1 MSGGDPVLQVF
12 FEEAEELLRTYEEG
26 VLGLEQAPHDRE
38 VLHSIFR
45 AAHTLKGNSSMLG
58 FERIATLT
66 HALEDLLVKLR
77 GGEST
82 PGGDVIDTLLAA
94 NDALR
99 DLMARARAGD
109 DSEIPTMAALV
120 EALRAHARSVGRE
133 PAAPAPAAPTAAAPA
148 PPPATEVLY
157 EIRFAPP
164 GDLLRRGLD
173 PLRLLDAVAT
183 LGRVERVE
191 ADPSALPP
199 LEMLDP
205 EACYLAFHCWLRS
218 AAPQAEIDSCFE
230 FVDAPGA
237 VQVSVAEPAP
247 APASQPAAPSAV
259 LAAAAPAP
267 APVSTADRLRAAVAT
282 DTQSIRVATEKVDR
296 LVDLVGELVI
306 TQSMVAQ
313 AVHQMATR
321 GFSPERLS
329 ELSEAVDQMDR
340 HSRELEE
347 RVMAVRM
354 LPIRTVFGRFS
365 RVVRDLAQS
374 EGKLV
379 HFETHG
385 DETELDK
392 TVIERIADPLV
403 HLVRN
408 AVDHGIEAPEE
419 RRARGKPETGSL
431 VLSAYQQGG
440 NIYIEVQDDGRGLD
454 RDRILRKAVDVGL
467 VAGADGLTDEQ
478 VYALIWEPGF
488 STAEKVT
495 EVSGRGVGTDVVKR
509 NVTALG
515 GTISIQTVAGR
526 GTTFRVKLPLT
537 LAILEGQSLRVGRE
551 VYILPLAAI
560 TESVRPTREALRSI
574 FDASETFMM
583 RGQVLPFLRLHR
595 LFSVPEATDDPTRGL
610 MVVVEHDSRR
620 VALLV
625 DELLGQQQFV
635 IKSLDTNFHR
645 VEGVAGATIL
655 GDGRVALIL
664 DVPGLVALGKAA

>member
-1 MSGGDPVLQVF
+1 MSVDPILQVF
-12 FEEAEELLRTYEEG
+12 FEEAEELLQTYEEG

-38 VLHSIFR
+38 LLHSIFR
-45 AAHTLKGNSSMLG
+45 SAHTLKGNSSMLG

-82 PGGDVIDTLLAA
+82 PGREVIDTLLAA
-94 NDALR
+94 NDVLR
-99 DLMARARAGD
+99 DLMGRARSGD
-109 DSEIPTMAALV
+109 DGEIPEMAALV
-120 EALRAHARSVGRE
+120 ETLRAHAQSVGRE
-133 PAAPAPAAPTAAAPA
+133 PAAPTAAAAPA
-148 PPPATEVLY
+148 GAPPPVAETLY

-164 GDLLRRGLD
+164 GDVLRRGVD
-173 PLRLLDAVAT
+173 PLRLLDALGT
-183 LGRVERVE
+183 LGRLERLE

-199 LEMLDP
+199 LESLDP
-205 EACYLAFHCWLRS
+205 ETCYLAFHCWLRS
-218 AAPQAEIDSCFE
+218 AAPRADLESCFE

-237 VQVSVAEPAP
+237 VQITEPETSPATAGRAGAPASPAP
-247 APASQPAAPSAV
+247 AVP
-259 LAAAAPAP
+259 
-267 APVSTADRLRAAVAT
+267 STAERLRAAVET
-282 DTQSIRVATEKVDR
+282 DTQSIRVATDKVDR

-313 AVHQMATR
+313 AVHQLAAD
-321 GFSPERLS
+321 GFSPERLA

-354 LPIRTVFGRFS
+354 LPIRTVFGRFP

-379 HFETHG
+379 HFETRG

-408 AVDHGIEAPEE
+408 AVDHGIESPAD

-431 VLSAYQQGG
+431 TLAAYQQGG
-440 NIYIEVQDDGRGLD
+440 SIFIEVVDDGRGLD
-454 RDRILRKAVDVGL
+454 RERILRKAVEVGL
-467 VAGADGLTDEQ
+467 VSSPEGMADEQ

-488 STAEKVT
+488 STADKVT

-515 GTISIQTVAGR
+515 GSISIQTTPGR

-551 VYILPLAAI
+551 VYILPLATI
-560 TESVRPTREALRSI
+560 TESVRPTTETLRSV
-574 FDASETFMM
+574 FSAGETFLM
-583 RGQVLPFLRLHR
+583 RGKVLPFLRLHR
-595 LFSVPEATDDPTRGL
+595 LFRVPEAVDDPTRGL
-610 MVVVEHDSRR
+610 MVVVEHDGHR

-635 IKSLDTNFHR
+635 IKSLDSNFHR
-645 VEGVAGATIL
+645 VDGIAGATIL